1 MTELS
6 RHEIKRHPS
15 IKYTFVRFLI
25 RAKIYE
31 PLQEIYHMNRDIKV
45 LINNSDRHH
54 VRLTKLEEGGETGGW
69 LLREPSKLA
78 SPPVKLVI

>member
-1 MTELS
+1 MAEFS
-6 RHEIKRHPS
+6 IHKIKHHHS

-31 PLQEIYHMNRDIKV
+31 PFQEIYQMKRDIKV
-45 LINNSDRHH
+45 LINNSDHHH